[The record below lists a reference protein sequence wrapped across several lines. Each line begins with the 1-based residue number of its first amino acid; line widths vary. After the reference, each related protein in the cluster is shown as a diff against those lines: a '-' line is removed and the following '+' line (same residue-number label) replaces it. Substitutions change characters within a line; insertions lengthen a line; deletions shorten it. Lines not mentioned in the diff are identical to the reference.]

1 MEIQTTQFT
10 NGQQAVLVAALI
22 VVLAVVYL
30 LIFMFMH
37 SPAPEQKPYDDVFL
51 SNQKPA
57 KAKGVKHV

>member
-1 MEIQTTQFT
+1 MESQTTQFT

-22 VVLAVVYL
+22 IILAVAYL
-30 LIFMFMH
+30 LIFMFLH
-37 SPAPEQKPYDDVFL
+37 SPTPEHHEDTFL